1 MNELEQLNNTVR
13 ELKREIP
20 SGQYRLIL
28 LVRVYLANE
37 NTRFHSSCPL
47 ADLAI
52 K

>member
-13 ELKREIP
+13 ELKQQIASE
-20 SGQYRLIL
+20 QDRLIL
-28 LVRVYLANE
+28 LGWVYLANQI
-37 NTRFHSSCPL
+37 TRFHSSCPL